1 MSADGEVV
9 AMVVEEEEQKQPL
22 QVDLT
27 PVSSSFPTSPG

>member
-1 MSADGEVV
+1 MSAGGEVV
-9 AMVVEEEEQKQPL
+9 AMVGEEEEQKQPL